1 MPAQST
7 YEAPACVQNAMNR
20 DKKPFTYTPGG
31 IDLSQIK
38 SERMAKRLARN
49 ACAEGAA
56 GQSQHNRP
64 VVQPMSPGSPGS
76 AAAVIGAA
84 GMGMPFQVLP
94 PTPQPVS
101 AAGKNTNGG
110 CAPAPPPPPPPS
122 SSNFLNTGSTLAP
135 QMNGINGNGRGSAPN
150 SPNMPR
156 KVPAPPPQRFEP
168 PPLGFR
174 PEIKIPP
181 NPMAG
186 LRKVPPPVEKNTFWK
201 DEYKKNKG
209 VADDTPRV
217 ENAAAAAPPPPAP
230 ISSNSSNYNNYTEE
244 NDSVNG
250 SSSTTPQTNASN
262 GTDQLPTNG
271 ETNIIT
277 NNSDNIDGERTK

>member
-1 MPAQST
+1 MPGQST

-49 ACAEGAA
+49 ACIEGAA
-56 GQSQHNRP
+56 GQSQQNRP
-64 VVQPMSPGSPGS
+64 TQPMSPGSPGG
-76 AAAVIGAA
+76 AAAAMGAA
-84 GMGMPFQVLP
+84 AMGMPFQVLP
-94 PTPQPVS
+94 PTPHPT
-101 AAGKNTNGG
+101 AGKNQNGG
-110 CAPAPPPPPPPS
+110 SAPAPPPPPPS
-122 SSNFLNTGSTLAP
+122 SSNFLNTGKP
-135 QMNGINGNGRGSAPN
+135 QMNGVNGGRGSAPN

-156 KVPAPPPQRFEP
+156 KAPAGPPQRFEP

-181 NPMAG
+181 NPMAA

-209 VADDTPRV
+209 TDENVANTTTP
-217 ENAAAAAPPPPAP
+217 N
-230 ISSNSSNYNNYTEE
+230 ISNNSYNTED
-244 NDSVNG
+244 NDDSVNG
-250 SSSTTPQTNASN
+250 SSSSTPQTNASN
-262 GTDQLPTNG
+262 GTEYTKTNG
-271 ETNIIT
+271 ETNDKSD
-277 NNSDNIDGERTK
+277 NSDTIDGERIEIKSKR